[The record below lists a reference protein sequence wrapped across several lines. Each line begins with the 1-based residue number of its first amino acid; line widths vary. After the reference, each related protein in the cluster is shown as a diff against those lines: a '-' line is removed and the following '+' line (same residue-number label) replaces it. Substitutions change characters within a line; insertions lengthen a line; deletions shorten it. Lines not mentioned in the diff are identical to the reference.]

1 MAPPPS
7 NAPPPPAVEAPV
19 DEPVRVRIDVER
31 AYKMGERATAA
42 TREAYLA
49 DVRDRRHWNDGG
61 TGKLSGSLPGVEGHP
76 DPRVIVK
83 IEADDVRGLHRA
95 ASLQVIAR
103 RHHWMPIV
111 RCYRLGAY
119 KDPQLRGWTKAQIA
133 ITRSGRVIHP
143 KLIDSELSDEA
154 VSGCIVAQLTKLRFA
169 RVRSRKKIASRAV
182 VHMRVAPGDE
192 PLPPPAELIVPG
204 EGELPVAQMR
214 APVSEAKASF
224 ETCYRAAFDYAPG
237 LWGRIVV
244 RFHLRADGTVDEAFE
259 GGSRFPDKRMLQC
272 VLRAARSLTFKRPK
286 NGDLRFVVPLRFSSP
301 RADTSVPSA
310 K

>member
-1 MAPPPS
+1 
-7 NAPPPPAVEAPV
+7 
-19 DEPVRVRIDVER
+19 
-31 AYKMGERATAA
+31 
-42 TREAYLA
+42 
-49 DVRDRRHWNDGG
+49 
-61 TGKLSGSLPGVEGHP
+61 LPGVEGHP

-83 IEADDVRGLHRA
+83 IEAEDVRGLHRA

-133 ITRSGRVIHP
+133 ITRSGRVIQP
-143 KLIDSELSDEA
+143 KLIESELSDEA
-154 VSGCIVAQLTKLRFA
+154 VSSCIVAQLTKLRFV

-192 PLPPPAELIVPG
+192 PLPPPAQLIVPG
-204 EGELPVAQMR
+204 EGKLLVAQMR
-214 APVSEAKASF
+214 EPLSAAKASF

-244 RFHLRADGTVDEAFE
+244 RFHLRADGTLDEAFE
-259 GGSRFPDKRMLQC
+259 GGSRFPDKRVLQC
-272 VLRAARSLTFKRPK
+272 VLRAARSLKFPQPT
-286 NGDLRFVVPLRFSSP
+286 NGDLRFVVPLRFSSS
-301 RADTSVPSA
+301 RADTSMPSA